1 MGFNISGMV
10 IDNNFNKSI
19 DEFEDAMHWGIE
31 VIEEINFE
39 QASANWT
46 PDETV
51 NVYFSEKATMI
62 FYPFEWSLEPD
73 HPQNV
78 NSLGFA
84 YSETSMTFAV
94 SYLDSY
100 GNYRFFIENEGER
113 QLESGTPLPLENEFP
128 TADGLIFKL
137 FDVLLDQSFFTIEPN
152 EKAYRCKKIP
162 YNQNKIETKIITNN
176 SIITESEVIFEEVP
190 AAPSVNEVESI
201 VIKKVKDE
209 IIIQK
214 SEYPVLEKQ
223 PTKKWWEFWK

>member
-1 MGFNISGMV
+1 MDSGPGPFPCRRPP
-10 IDNNFNKSI
+10 IG
-19 DEFEDAMHWGIE
+19 APWGLSSQDGQGRWI
-31 VIEEINFE
+31 VRN
-39 QASANWT
+39 
-46 PDETV
+46 PLPLVD
-51 NVYFSEKATMI
+51 
-62 FYPFEWSLEPD
+62 
-73 HPQNV
+73 
-78 NSLGFA
+78 
-84 YSETSMTFAV
+84 
-94 SYLDSY
+94 
-100 GNYRFFIENEGER
+100 IENEGER